1 MDHLLPIS
9 TIAALHLPTTTTI
22 LLLATSSTITLH
34 PHILT
39 TTSIATATLSTSTSS
54 SNMLIMPTPPKSIAH
69 NSNNKS
75 TLPGHGVPS
84 MPLLLPTT
92 ITTAATAAQPA
103 VRHTEGYEGRVRN
116 TNRDHN
122 DHLMTSEHHHHHN
135 IHDQQQHHDQYRRDP
150 YGFLKHP
157 SSQYPSS
164 HPSSRAAAG
173 SEEEDVNKFHLP
185 PILAPEEPFYRK
197 DLPYRHMRYFR
208 HVTSKDR
215 EDKQGYY
222 SSARH
227 VMPSNTTGNFG
238 HGPPIGVAL
247 DRFAAKQAQ
256 QYQQQQQQQQQH
268 PAQQQQQHPES
279 QSVRLPPLYTALPDQ
294 RPSKVSPS
302 YGHSESSPSDQ
313 SSPTHSPMQH
323 RPSYGGSPAQ
333 SPIEKPMGYTRQHQ
347 SHPYHPQPQQ
357 GQMLKPKAIQPRSIA
372 PAPISPTSPAIQQP
386 EASPRAASKR
396 TPFVKIEPKDMP
408 LQYQQQQHPY
418 QGQPHV
424 QHRQSVSGPQV
435 VAKRKWSR
443 EHSPVRQGPRL
454 NTETTVA
461 TNESAAPADRVE
473 DASSAELHLLS
484 SRKPSR
490 SVAVSSSVSKD
501 VTKKSAQKMKMQRY
515 QMTTIRCWHGAI
527 AQKSYG
533 IEKRYLCPPPMVQVS
548 AGVNAKQVRSEQP
561 HVTMS
566 VIHEKVD
573 IRGHHGEN
581 LMEQDCTLDDSLRC
595 SFRNLHVTGT
605 GSDSSKRFKLGLQV
619 YLNKNASMPTAIMDS
634 NPIPIISKPSKKT
647 AKAGNASCFILNG
660 MSVSLLNRINAQT
673 VRTKYMAVD
682 NNAVCAKIGSWSSFT
697 IKMVKP
703 PPAPPVKLV
712 PASMGVFR
720 SPGHSTKFV
729 PIRMKGENPMGPA
742 LAPQAVP
749 MVRANS
755 NGRADVGGASPSGSA
770 PSSQF
775 QFRHQQQLQHEPVY
789 VFSNSEPV
797 LYGSEIVLINDLTG
811 IMTDRLIIRK
821 VENGK
826 VSRSGTGPVS
836 QMQKIVLEHPDRVH
850 PEDGRSYYLSASSIG
865 SPKIEGKIPL
875 QAAMDRSPLLE
886 YRTSSKKASIMDM
899 TDAQDDDEDEM
910 NEDDD
915 YNGQSN
921 SMPRRMGK
929 NQDSVAVDDFV
940 CWTIAGIAKFD
951 YTYFGPIPASVDSDV
966 DPTKVPS
973 IQSCPQYNANTNTMT
988 MQVKNVFEK
997 LTPTEEARLLKHQED
1012 PYERKLTLSE
1022 YVYKRCED
1030 IRQPMRDE
1038 EGPIQ
1043 LWLAQHGPIRM
1054 RRRPLEDVLP
1064 EGTSVTAEMTA
1075 DGEESSDDE
1084 SSDDD
1089 EDGEVKKNNKQQA
1102 PEDPLPKIASKS
1114 SSISVSS
1121 NGTSSVA
1128 AAAALASAQDAAAA
1142 AALAYAAK
1150 HQTQLNT
1157 MNGRHYGGS
1166 HLPASM
1172 NPSQKQKRRKLVK
1185 KLMGLEAE
1193 LPYGCEVRAAHDA
1206 QGHARAELDILMV
1219 ERSSGIAYRTGYKV
1233 VYSRERE
1240 RADWV
1245 VEVLG

>member
-1 MDHLLPIS
+1 MK
-9 TIAALHLPTTTTI
+9 AAFAPAPPADKQAHYDPYYNHPNTQPHHPHG
-22 LLLATSSTITLH
+22 SSSSQSH
-34 PHILT
+34 PHIHHSRPSPPSHHQLHHEA
-39 TTSIATATLSTSTSS
+39 SSPRHQHHHYSSSSSPYSHSDQHRHRHQEQDQSQHAHHEYRSQQEYPPRPRSPFQAPPPSNNYYNNSS
-54 SNMLIMPTPPKSIAH
+54 SN
-69 NSNNKS
+69 SNNEEQRS
-75 TLPGHGVPS
+75 YQQHYQSHYPS
-84 MPLLLPTT
+84 NSSSQ
-92 ITTAATAAQPA
+92 QPPQQQSV

-122 DHLMTSEHHHHHN
+122 DHLMTSEHHHN

-164 HPSSRAAAG
+164 HPSSRIAAN
-173 SEEEDVNKFHLP
+173 SEDDVNKFHLP

-208 HVTSKDR
+208 NVTSKDR

-256 QYQQQQQQQQQH
+256 QHQQQQQQQM
-268 PAQQQQQHPES
+268 QQQQHHQES

-294 RPSKVSPS
+294 RPSGPS
-302 YGHSESSPSDQ
+302 K
-313 SSPTHSPMQH
+313 
-323 RPSYGGSPAQ
+323 
-333 SPIEKPMGYTRQHQ
+333 SPIEKPMSYGRQHQ
-347 SHPYHPQPQQ
+347 SHPYHHQQQQ
-357 GQMLKPKAIQPRSIA
+357 GQMVKPKAIQPRSIA
-372 PAPISPTSPAIQQP
+372 PAPISPTSPAMQQP
-386 EASPRAASKR
+386 EVSPRAASKR
-396 TPFVKIEPKDMP
+396 ADRQSYVKIEPKDLP
-408 LQYQQQQHPY
+408 LQYHQQQQQHPY
-418 QGQPHV
+418 HG
-424 QHRQSVSGPQV
+424 QHRQSISGPQIIV
-435 VAKRKWSR
+435 KRKWSR

-454 NTETTVA
+454 NTETVTPS
-461 TNESAAPADRVE
+461 NESAAFADRVD

-484 SRKPSR
+484 SRKQSR
-490 SVAVSSSVSKD
+490 PVVPISSSATKD
-501 VTKKSAQKMKMQRY
+501 ASKKSAQKMKMQRY

-581 LMEQDCTLDDSLRC
+581 LMEQDCSLDDSLRC

-619 YLNKNASMPTAIMDS
+619 FLNKNSSMPTAIMDS

-755 NGRADVGGASPSGSA
+755 NGGSGRADVGGVSPNGPA
-770 PSSQF
+770 PSSSF

-886 YRTSSKKASIMDM
+886 YRTS
-899 TDAQDDDEDEM
+899 
-910 NEDDD
+910 
-915 YNGQSN
+915 
-921 SMPRRMGK
+921 
-929 NQDSVAVDDFV
+929 
-940 CWTIAGIAKFD
+940 
-951 YTYFGPIPASVDSDV
+951 
-966 DPTKVPS
+966 
-973 IQSCPQYNANTNTMT
+973 
-988 MQVKNVFEK
+988 
-997 LTPTEEARLLKHQED
+997 
-1012 PYERKLTLSE
+1012 
-1022 YVYKRCED
+1022 
-1030 IRQPMRDE
+1030 
-1038 EGPIQ
+1038 
-1043 LWLAQHGPIRM
+1043 
-1054 RRRPLEDVLP
+1054 
-1064 EGTSVTAEMTA
+1064 
-1075 DGEESSDDE
+1075 
-1084 SSDDD
+1084 
-1089 EDGEVKKNNKQQA
+1089 
-1102 PEDPLPKIASKS
+1102 
-1114 SSISVSS
+1114 
-1121 NGTSSVA
+1121 
-1128 AAAALASAQDAAAA
+1128 
-1142 AALAYAAK
+1142 
-1150 HQTQLNT
+1150 
-1157 MNGRHYGGS
+1157 
-1166 HLPASM
+1166 
-1172 NPSQKQKRRKLVK
+1172 
-1185 KLMGLEAE
+1185 
-1193 LPYGCEVRAAHDA
+1193 
-1206 QGHARAELDILMV
+1206 
-1219 ERSSGIAYRTGYKV
+1219 
-1233 VYSRERE
+1233 
-1240 RADWV
+1240 
-1245 VEVLG
+1245 